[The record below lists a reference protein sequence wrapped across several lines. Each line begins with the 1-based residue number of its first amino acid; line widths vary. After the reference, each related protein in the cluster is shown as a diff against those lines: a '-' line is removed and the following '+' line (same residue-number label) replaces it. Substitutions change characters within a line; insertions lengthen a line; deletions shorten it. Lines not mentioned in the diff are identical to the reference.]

1 MCCFAIM
8 RTAFLNKINMQQ
20 ENPLKK
26 KPIGFMDKSRSRT
39 WCGTYVVTHGVTG
52 EFWLPCA

>member
-1 MCCFAIM
+1 M

-26 KPIGFMDKSRSRT
+26 NPQGLWIKADLG
-39 WCGTYVVTHGVTG
+39 HGV
-52 EFWLPCA
+52 ELMWSLMV

>member
-26 KPIGFMDKSRSRT
+26 NPQGLWIKADLG
-39 WCGTYVVTHGVTG
+39 HGV
-52 EFWLPCA
+52 ELMWSLMV